1 MIKHIQTSSKGQKS
15 SRGFTLIEV
24 LITVAIVGILAAIA
38 VPNYSEY
45 MKRGRRVDAV
55 TFLLEVAGEQQR
67 YFSEENRFAS
77 DMDDLGYG
85 SNATFN
91 TPEGGHY
98 VVSITVPDP
107 AVSYSITAA
116 PITGGMQDGDDC
128 GSFVITS
135 SGGKTAGGTDCW

>member
-1 MIKHIQTSSKGQKS
+1 MTSHIYSSNHCQKTV
-15 SRGFTLIEV
+15 RGFTLIEI

-45 MKRGRRVDAV
+45 MKRGRRVDAM

-77 DMDDLGYG
+77 DMSDLGYG
-85 SNATFN
+85 AAATFN

-98 VVSITVPDP
+98 VVSITVPNP
-107 AVSYSITAA
+107 AVKFSLAAA
-116 PITGGMQDGDDC
+116 PVGGGLQDGDDC

-135 SGGKTAGGTDCW
+135 SGGKTADAADCW